1 MNFKRAALRDVLN
14 YLNDV
19 AYTIA
24 QKHQADGVSIYT
36 YNAETKGFKLLSMSG
51 RVFSSKKFKRLRLDF
66 EIPFSFISRKSPVSI
81 TKTERF
87 GVFQKIKGSLI
98 AVPLFS
104 KKSLRGL
111 LLVYFAKKNIGL
123 EFMPKFKKDAHL
135 IGTCLHSFEKL
146 GTMSGQ
152 ISGLKIV
159 DDMNRIVVTELNLER
174 LYERIYEQ
182 VKRIVKVK
190 NLRIDLFDAER
201 HILTPVFFINNG
213 EHYTGHP
220 GTRIE
225 NSKVF
230 AQVVKKRDAVLI
242 SEYNRLL
249 KKFDQTI
256 LSTDMKVASFIA
268 LPLIVR
274 DTFLGILTCWD
285 KNKKN
290 IFTAHVINLLKL
302 MAGQSAIAIYNA
314 KLFNQLNKAINNLT
328 LLYQI
333 EYHISSIL
341 GIEDLLKTTV
351 NLIDS
356 ALDGIITTILLPD
369 EEGER
374 LLIKAMT
381 PGVDIKPGF
390 DSVPLYR
397 GIIGEAMKKKRD
409 IYVPDVSKA
418 EHYVPAIDGIGS
430 ELAIPLMAGTRI
442 LGVIDFQSKKK
453 DRFDLMTI
461 DLLDDIAHR
470 IATFLENAMLYEK
483 LEKNYTETIRALV
496 LAMEAKDSYTRGH
509 SERVTELAL
518 RLAERMGIADGRKK
532 VLYYAGL
539 LHDIGKIAISESI
552 LNKPGRLDEFEFA
565 EIKKHPVEGAK
576 MLEEIEGLKDVVPI
590 IRHHHENFDG
600 TGYPDG
606 LKGMEIPL
614 ESRILAVC
622 DVYDAMTTVRSYRK
636 PFSYNSALVAIA
648 SFIGTKL
655 DPQVVSEFIKMMRT
669 EKEGRQR

>member
-1 MNFKRAALRDVLN
+1 M
-14 YLNDV
+14 
-19 AYTIA
+19 
-24 QKHQADGVSIYT
+24 
-36 YNAETKGFKLLSMSG
+36 
-51 RVFSSKKFKRLRLDF
+51 
-66 EIPFSFISRKSPVSI
+66 
-81 TKTERF
+81 
-87 GVFQKIKGSLI
+87 
-98 AVPLFS
+98 
-104 KKSLRGL
+104 
-111 LLVYFAKKNIGL
+111 
-123 EFMPKFKKDAHL
+123 
-135 IGTCLHSFEKL
+135 
-146 GTMSGQ
+146 
-152 ISGLKIV
+152 
-159 DDMNRIVVTELNLER
+159 
-174 LYERIYEQ
+174 
-182 VKRIVKVK
+182 
-190 NLRIDLFDAER
+190 
-201 HILTPVFFINNG
+201 
-213 EHYTGHP
+213 
-220 GTRIE
+220 
-225 NSKVF
+225 
-230 AQVVKKRDAVLI
+230 
-242 SEYNRLL
+242 
-249 KKFDQTI
+249 
-256 LSTDMKVASFIA
+256 
-268 LPLIVR
+268 
-274 DTFLGILTCWD
+274 
-285 KNKKN
+285 
-290 IFTAHVINLLKL
+290 
-302 MAGQSAIAIYNA
+302 
-314 KLFNQLNKAINNLT
+314 
-328 LLYQI
+328 
-333 EYHISSIL
+333 
-341 GIEDLLKTTV
+341 
-351 NLIDS
+351 
-356 ALDGIITTILLPD
+356 
-369 EEGER
+369 
-374 LLIKAMT
+374 
-381 PGVDIKPGF
+381 
-390 DSVPLYR
+390 
-397 GIIGEAMKKKRD
+397 
-409 IYVPDVSKA
+409 PDVSKV